1 VLSVAWAG
9 HKHFI
14 VQTTAEGLYRFEGP
28 AFPTVEELIAHQQ
41 ECGLPVTTKS
51 GAILKRS
58 VPRETW
64 ELNNDDV
71 ELVEKIGSVSVCLNL
86 NEILAFEVTYT
97 FNRVILAMS
106 IGLDCDILGFWQPL
120 KRAAIHFLT
129 NKKRNFCKK
138 VVY

>member
-1 VLSVAWAG
+1 MLSVAWAG

-86 NEILAFEVTYT
+86 NEILA
-97 FNRVILAMS
+97 
-106 IGLDCDILGFWQPL
+106 
-120 KRAAIHFLT
+120 
-129 NKKRNFCKK
+129 
-138 VVY
+138 

>member
-1 VLSVAWAG
+1 METSWFAKRHVTKNVKYNDLWNNRHSEQVFFYKFDYAQVVLSVAWAG

-71 ELVEKIGSVSVCLNL
+71 ELVEKIGSVSVFQFQGNL
-86 NEILAFEVTYT
+86 SLE
-97 FNRVILAMS
+97 
-106 IGLDCDILGFWQPL
+106 
-120 KRAAIHFLT
+120 
-129 NKKRNFCKK
+129 
-138 VVY
+138 

>member
-1 VLSVAWAG
+1 MLSVAWAG

-41 ECGLPVTTKS
+41 ECGLPITTKS

-71 ELVEKIGSVSVCLNL
+71 ELVEKIGSVSV
-86 NEILAFEVTYT
+86 
-97 FNRVILAMS
+97 
-106 IGLDCDILGFWQPL
+106 
-120 KRAAIHFLT
+120 FLHSKET
-129 NKKRNFCKK
+129 S
-138 VVY
+138 